1 MKTIT
6 LKNDA
11 RCVKRVVEGQNL
23 FERTEDIIK
32 KGETIEVGVPFEITL
47 GSYPEGGVPCRY
59 NGKEYVVFYDSLS
72 SSLET
77 REPVIT
83 VSRHHV
89 ASDPPIDIFNVQV
102 LDEHGYWPET
112 ISTKEGLDIFLKGIR
127 VGLAMK
133 GIYVAFPE
141 IPTKATATYSK
152 IDHD

>member
-1 MKTIT
+1 VKTIT

-23 FERTEDIIK
+23 FERTADIIK
-32 KGETIEVGVPFEITL
+32 KGETIEAGIPFEITL

-72 SSLET
+72 SSLEI
-77 REPVIT
+77 REPMIA

-89 ASDPPIDIFNVQV
+89 ASDPPIDIFNVQIA
-102 LDEHGYWPET
+102 DEHGYWSET
-112 ISTKEGLDIFLKGIR
+112 IPTRQGLDAFLKGLQA
-127 VGLAMK
+127 GFALK
-133 GIYVAFPE
+133 GIYVAVPE
-141 IPTKATATYSK
+141 IPTKATTTYSK